1 MSSLP
6 SCGSLDDP
14 AICRRCARC
23 GGILCVTSEDE
34 LVCHR
39 HGRVRAW
46 TVSVNGKLVAAGRK
60 SLRGGIG
67 IWLAGKLDDLRPA
80 PVREPAPSRSGH
92 SEDD

>member
-1 MSSLP
+1 MSSLA
-6 SCGSLDDP
+6 SCLSSDDP

-23 GGILCVTSEDE
+23 GSVLCVTSEDE
-34 LVCHR
+34 LMCPR

-46 TVSVNGKLVAAGRK
+46 TVSVHGKLVAAGRK

-67 IWLAGKLDDLRPA
+67 IWLAGKLDELRPA
-80 PVREPAPSRSGH
+80 PVREPAPSRSGY

>member
-1 MSSLP
+1 MSSLA
-6 SCGSLDDP
+6 SCWSSDDP

-23 GGILCVTSEDE
+23 GGVLCVTPEDE
-34 LVCHR
+34 LMCPR

-46 TVSVNGKLVAAGRK
+46 TVSVNGKLVAAGRE

-80 PVREPAPSRSGH
+80 HEREPAPSRSGN
-92 SEDD
+92 SKGD

>member
-1 MSSLP
+1 MSSLA
-6 SCGSLDDP
+6 SCLSSDDP

-23 GGILCVTSEDE
+23 GGVLCVTPEDE
-34 LVCHR
+34 LMCPR

-80 PVREPAPSRSGH
+80 PVREPARSH
-92 SEDD
+92 SDNSEDD

>member
-1 MSSLP
+1 MSSLA
-6 SCGSLDDP
+6 SCWSSDDP

-23 GGILCVTSEDE
+23 GGVLCVTPEDE
-34 LVCHR
+34 LMCPR

-60 SLRGGIG
+60 RLRGGIG

-80 PVREPAPSRSGH
+80 HEREPAPSRSGN
-92 SEDD
+92 SKGD

>member
-1 MSSLP
+1 MSSLA
-6 SCGSLDDP
+6 SCLSSDDP

-23 GGILCVTSEDE
+23 GGVLFVTSEDE
-34 LVCHR
+34 LMCPR

-67 IWLAGKLDDLRPA
+67 IWLAGKLDELRPA
-80 PVREPAPSRSGH
+80 PVREPAPSRSGY